1 MIAREYNK
9 RITVNVYTDVSDGF
23 GGYLSSSAVYMEA
36 WAKLINPSSNR
47 ATDLGLSDLYN
58 SLVFR
63 VRFNEDLLNARQFS
77 LSYNGGEYTING
89 ITDVDQFHRELEIVC
104 TKANPETISSPSL
117 IPHDGIVDDL
127 DESNDGIYID
137 L

>member
-1 MIAREYNK
+1 MLSREYNR
-9 RITVNVYTDVSDGF
+9 RITVFLYASAPDGF
-23 GGYLSSSAVYMEA
+23 GGSISAPEVYFDT
-36 WAKLINPSSNR
+36 WAKLVNPNSSR
-47 ATDLGLSDLYN
+47 STDLGLSDLFD

-63 VRFNEDLLNARQFS
+63 VRYNEYLLDARQFG
-77 LSYNGGEYTING
+77 LSYNGQEYTING

-104 TKANPETISSPSL
+104 TKANPEQINVPIATY
-117 IPHDGIVDDL
+117 DGIVDDL